1 MIKKLIYVD
10 NLSKGS
16 LHEMYNASSLKMFSE
31 IYDEV
36 IYYTSRPVK
45 KNTFRILK
53 NKPINIKYKF
63 LPIINWNKRIGNYLS
78 AFISTITI
86 CYILFK
92 SNKKDV
98 IFYNFTPLWTFSV
111 INVLTKFL
119 NRKVILMFH
128 GELEYLYE
136 SSPMNS
142 FSMKALKKM
151 ENGKFIP
158 SEGIYFC
165 VLSEHIKK
173 NLKTYVSNKIHEKFI
188 SFEHSYIFR
197 QDVKSNKIN
206 DGIIRVGLIGEL
218 RKEKRFLDNI
228 IKFSKLLRFKKNIKL
243 FSIGRVYYDKKV
255 LNQEGINIISDSDIR
270 RLTRKEMDNAIS
282 ELDYIL
288 FLYPKDGYKL
298 RASGALYDAIDSE
311 KPILALKNDYFN
323 EIFTE
328 HEDIG
333 YLFEN
338 EKEIVRFLNN
348 TEQLNLNV
356 DYRMIKQKLSPI
368 SIGLKFKKELEKI
381 DFL

>member
-1 MIKKLIYVD
+1 MTRKLIYVD
-10 NLSKGS
+10 NLSKGTV
-16 LHEMYNASSLKMFSE
+16 HEMYNASSLKMFSE

-63 LPIINWNKRIGNYLS
+63 LPIINWSKRVGDYLT
-78 AFISTITI
+78 AFISTLTI
-86 CYILFK
+86 CYVLFK

-111 INVLTKFL
+111 INVLTKLL

-136 SSPMNS
+136 SSPMNF
-142 FSMKALKKM
+142 FSMKALKRMKN
-151 ENGKFIP
+151 EKFTP
-158 SEGIYFC
+158 SEGVYFC
-165 VLSEHIKK
+165 VLSDVIKR
-173 NLKTYVSNKIHEKFI
+173 NLKPHVSNKIHEKFI

-197 QDVKSNKIN
+197 QDVKLNKVN
-206 DGIIRVGLIGEL
+206 DGIIRVGLIGAL
-218 RKEKRFLDNI
+218 RKEKRFLESI
-228 IKFSKLLRFKKNIKL
+228 MKFSKLLKFKKNIKL
-243 FSIGRVYYDKKV
+243 FSIGRVHYDKHV

-270 RLTRKEMDNAIS
+270 SLTRTEMDNAIS
-282 ELDYIL
+282 KLDYIL

-323 EIFTE
+323 EVFTE

-333 YLFEN
+333 CLFEN
-338 EKEIVRFLNN
+338 EKEIARFFNN
-348 TEQLNLNV
+348 TEQLNLNA
-356 DYRMIKQKLSPI
+356 DYKMIKQKLSPT